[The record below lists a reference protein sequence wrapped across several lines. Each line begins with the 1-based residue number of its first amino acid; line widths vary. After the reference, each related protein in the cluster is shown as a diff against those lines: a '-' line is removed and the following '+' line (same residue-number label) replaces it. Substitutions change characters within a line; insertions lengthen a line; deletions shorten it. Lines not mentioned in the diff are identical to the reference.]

1 MSASAAKTLIFRSV
15 NALLR
20 LTRNSHLP
28 EPCNVAFAR
37 CEWNRDHTL
46 IPATRSSAEARVVY
60 S

>member
-1 MSASAAKTLIFRSV
+1 MLIFRSV

-20 LTRNSHLP
+20 LTRNSHLLEQP
-28 EPCNVAFAR
+28 ATSLLAR